1 MTIGEKIRLYR
12 TKANM
17 SQRELGEKLKIS
29 QQQIAQ
35 YENGTRNPKIKTL
48 KKFASFFKVPLFT
61 FTGDDLLYS
70 LESPDPSVESKLIQS
85 KVDAIVNDP
94 NLTNEEKAIMAN
106 DLFTQVK
113 ILQDQHMSNIEVAM
127 DYISKNTEKKDLLTT
142 YFDLLNDDG
151 QDKALEQLELL
162 TKIPQYWRDDDP
174 EA

>member
-1 MTIGEKIRLYR
+1 M
-12 TKANM
+12 
-17 SQRELGEKLKIS
+17 
-29 QQQIAQ
+29 
-35 YENGTRNPKIKTL
+35 
-48 KKFASFFKVPLFT
+48 V
-61 FTGDDLLYS
+61 YS

-94 NLTNEEKAIMAN
+94 NLTNEEKAKMAN
-106 DLFTQVK
+106 DLFLQVK
-113 ILQDQHMSNIEVAM
+113 ILQEQHMSNIEVAM